1 MKLVR
6 YQDNGGANYGILESD
21 FVFEVIGD
29 VYSDQFD
36 KGPAV
41 GGTEAVALLPPCEP
55 KVITSIGANY
65 VSRCKENNLPV
76 PDAPGKGDR
85 FFIPLEALT
94 GPGDLIYLPPQEV
107 RLEYSGELGI
117 VIKRTCHQVSEAEAA
132 DYILGYTI
140 VHNVWAKNPVRGE
153 PFADFPVTSFIRAYE
168 SFCPTGP
175 CVVTDIDPMNIAWE
189 TRVNG
194 EVRQKTN
201 TSKMLFG
208 PAEMVAN
215 ISSWHTLEPGDLIQ
229 CGTASGVGT
238 MKPGDIVEIEFE
250 GIGVLRNMAVAGPA
264 MEPADLIYVDV
275 YKGD

>member
-6 YQDNGGANYGILESD
+6 YKSNGSAKYGILEAD
-21 FVFEVIGD
+21 FVYDIIGD
-29 VYSDQFD
+29 VYSDQFE
-36 KGPAV
+36 KGPVV
-41 GGTEAVALLPPCEP
+41 GGLEAVALLPPCEP
-55 KVITSIGANY
+55 KSITSIGANY

-76 PDAPGKGDR
+76 PTEPGAGDR
-85 FFIPLEALT
+85 FFIPVEALT
-94 GPGDLIYLPPQEV
+94 GPGKVIYLPPQEV
-107 RLEYSGELGI
+107 RVEYSGELAI
-117 VIKRTCHQVSEAEAA
+117 VIKRTCHQVSVAEAA

-153 PFADFPVTSFIRAYE
+153 PFGEFTSNIRAYE

-175 CVVTDIDPMNIAWE
+175 CVVTDIDPMNVAWQ

-208 PAEMVAN
+208 PAEMVAS
-215 ISSWHTLEPGDLIQ
+215 IASWHTLEPGDLIQ

-238 MKPGDIVEIEFE
+238 MKPGDMVEIEFE
-250 GIGVLRNMAVAGPA
+250 GIGVLRNMAVAGED
-264 MEPADLIYVDV
+264 MEPGELIFIDRYT
-275 YKGD
+275 GD